1 MGRPVV
7 QVGGAWGLNWVC
19 WGWAKAGEKSA
30 EPRYTLDVLEKEEGD
45 VKAASWA
52 LSSLEGRARGKV
64 KNTYV
69 NNFVRVTEQL
79 VITRFSGTLCCLLAL
94 PWLIRL

>member
-1 MGRPVV
+1 M
-7 QVGGAWGLNWVC
+7 NWVC
-19 WGWAKAGEKSA
+19 WAWAKAGENSA
-30 EPRYTLDVLEKEEGD
+30 ELRYTLDVLEKEEGD
-45 VKAASWA
+45 VKAPSWA

-69 NNFVRVTEQL
+69 NNFVRVTEHL

-94 PWLIRL
+94 PRLIRI